1 MVLHLNAHELA
12 GRKRR
17 VQNAQDSG
25 SGQFHE
31 HFENDFAVFR
41 CNRFVRYDQMFTR
54 SFNLKYIFENA
65 QSLQRNCAVRK
76 MPNSLPQFTAL
87 YERHR
92 TAQFEL
98 SQLKRTQNTLSKSIK
113 SSEDVDKIKEEAKLL
128 KARIHDAQRD
138 LDKLHEN
145 LMNMAAS
152 VPNTTHSSVPEGEE
166 PILVEEVGKTPEHKE
181 WMRDHV
187 DLATELELC
196 DFNRASK
203 VSGSGFFYLK
213 NMGALLEFA
222 LVRYAIDKCIERGF
236 TPIISPDLIRYNVLE
251 SCGFSPRSDDPQTYF
266 IEPHSKSSEEQTSR
280 DPYQLCL
287 TATSEFPLAAMHG
300 NEVLLKKVLP
310 IKYVA
315 FSHCF
320 RAEGMAG
327 ALNRGLY
334 RVHQFSKV
342 EMFSLATPSQSQN
355 ILDEFVSVQKDIFR
369 GLGLSFRILNMPAS
383 DLGAP
388 AHIKYD
394 IETFMPVRKIWG
406 ELSSA
411 SNCTDY
417 QSRRLNI
424 KYHEE
429 AKTDFVHTV
438 NGTAIAIPRV
448 IMAILENNQ
457 TESGEVIVPEVLRPY
472 LYGKERLVKPQNE
485 K

>member
-1 MVLHLNAHELA
+1 
-12 GRKRR
+12 
-17 VQNAQDSG
+17 
-25 SGQFHE
+25 
-31 HFENDFAVFR
+31 
-41 CNRFVRYDQMFTR
+41 MFSR
-54 SFNLKYIFENA
+54 SFNLKHIYENA
-65 QSLQRNCAVRK
+65 ASFQRNCAKRN
-76 MPNSLPQFTAL
+76 MPDSLPLFTSL
-87 YERHR
+87 YEKHR

-113 SSEDVDKIKEEAKLL
+113 SSNDVEKMKDEGKRLRSL
-128 KARIHDAQRD
+128 IHDAQRD
-138 LDKLHEN
+138 LDQLHETLLN
-145 LMNMAAS
+145 AAANI
-152 VPNTTHSSVPEGEE
+152 PNSTHSSVPEGFD
-166 PILVEEVGKTPEHKE
+166 PILVEQLGDTPVHKD
-181 WMRDHV
+181 WLRDHV
-187 DLATELELC
+187 DLASELELC

-222 LVRYAIDKCIERGF
+222 LVRYAIDKCLQKGF

-251 SCGFSPRSDDPQTYF
+251 ACGFSPRSDDPQTYF
-266 IEPHSKSSEEQTSR
+266 VEPHSKPSDESSNR
-280 DPYQLCL
+280 DPFQLCL
-287 TATSEFPLAAMHG
+287 TATSEFPLAAMHA
-300 NEVLLKKVLP
+300 NEVLYNKALP
-310 IKYVA
+310 MKYVA

-342 EMFSLATPSQSQN
+342 EMFALSTPSQSQQ
-355 ILDEFVSVQKDIFR
+355 ILDEFVSIQKEIFQ
-369 GLGLSFRILNMPAS
+369 GLGLSFRILNMPAT

-394 IETFMPVRKIWG
+394 IETYLPVRKIWG

-424 KYHEE
+424 KYYEQE
-429 AKTDFVHTV
+429 AKTEFAHTI

-457 TESGEVIVPEVLRPY
+457 TEAGEVIVPDALRPY
-472 LYGKERLVKPQNE
+472 LYGKEKIVKPQQG
-485 K
+485 KIHIH